1 MKHTSFTR
9 LLIMAFLHFL
19 AMYVLMYAMVYKFV
33 DIYPNL
39 NQLYMAG
46 IMTAPMLILE
56 ILFMGAMY
64 KNLNKNVL
72 MCISIFIFILF
83 LIFIRKQTAIDNKQF
98 LKSMI
103 PHHSGAILMC
113 KNASFDDLEI
123 KQLCQKIIPS
133 QQAEIDQMKQI
144 LERLDKNN

>member
-1 MKHTSFTR
+1 MMKHNSLTR
-9 LLIMAFLHFL
+9 LLLMIFLHFL
-19 AMYVLMYAMVYKFV
+19 AMYILMYAMVYKFV
-33 DIYPNL
+33 DVYPNL
-39 NQLYMAG
+39 NQFYMAG

-56 ILFMGAMY
+56 ILFMGVMY
-64 KNLNKNVL
+64 KNLTKKVS
-72 MCISIFIFILF
+72 MCVGVSIFILF
-83 LIFIRKQTAIDNKQF
+83 FIFIRKQTAINNKQF

-144 LERLDKNN
+144 LERLDK

>member
-1 MKHTSFTR
+1 
-9 LLIMAFLHFL
+9 
-19 AMYVLMYAMVYKFV
+19 MYAMVYKFADV
-33 DIYPNL
+33 YPNL

-56 ILFMGAMY
+56 ILFMGVMY
-64 KNLNKNVL
+64 KNLTKNVL
-72 MCISIFIFILF
+72 MCVSIFVFILF
-83 LIFIRKQTAIDNKQF
+83 FIFIRKQTAIDNKQF

-113 KNASFDDLEI
+113 KNASFDNLEI

-144 LERLDKNN
+144 LERLDK

>member
-1 MKHTSFTR
+1 
-9 LLIMAFLHFL
+9 
-19 AMYVLMYAMVYKFV
+19 MYAMVYKFADV
-33 DIYPNL
+33 YPNL
-39 NQLYMAG
+39 NQFYMAG

-56 ILFMGAMY
+56 ILFMGVMY
-64 KNLNKNVL
+64 KNLTKKVS
-72 MCISIFIFILF
+72 MCVGVSIFILF
-83 LIFIRKQTAIDNKQF
+83 FIFIRKQTAINNKQF

-144 LERLDKNN
+144 LERLDK

>member
-1 MKHTSFTR
+1 MKHTSITR
-9 LLIMAFLHFL
+9 LLLMVLLHFL

-33 DIYPNL
+33 DVYPNL

-56 ILFMGAMY
+56 ILFMGVMY
-64 KNLNKNVL
+64 KNLTKNVL
-72 MCISIFIFILF
+72 MCVGIFVFILF
-83 LIFIRKQTAIDNKQF
+83 FIFIRKQTAIDNKQF

-113 KNASFDDLEI
+113 KNASFDDPEI
-123 KQLCQKIIPS
+123 EQLCQKIIPS
-133 QQAEIDQMKQI
+133 QQTEIDQMKQI
-144 LERLDKNN
+144 LERLDKK

>member
-1 MKHTSFTR
+1 MKHTSFIR
-9 LLIMAFLHFL
+9 LLLMAFLHFL
-19 AMYVLMYAMVYKFV
+19 AMYVLMYAMVYKFIDV
-33 DIYPNL
+33 YPNL

-56 ILFMGAMY
+56 ILFMGVMY
-64 KNLNKNVL
+64 EKLTKNVL
-72 MCISIFIFILF
+72 MCVAISIFILF
-83 LIFIRKQTAIDNKQF
+83 FIFIRKQTAIDNKQF

-113 KNASFDDLEI
+113 KNASFDDPEI

-144 LERLDKNN
+144 LERLDKSN

>member
-1 MKHTSFTR
+1 
-9 LLIMAFLHFL
+9 
-19 AMYVLMYAMVYKFV
+19 MYAMVYKFADV
-33 DIYPNL
+33 YPNL
-39 NQLYMAG
+39 NQFYMAG

-56 ILFMGAMY
+56 ILFMGVMY
-64 KNLNKNVL
+64 KNLTKNVL
-72 MCISIFIFILF
+72 ICVSIFVFILF
-83 LIFIRKQTAIDNKQF
+83 FIFIRKQTAIDNKQF

-113 KNASFDDLEI
+113 TNASFGDLEI

-144 LERLDKNN
+144 LERLDK

>member
-1 MKHTSFTR
+1 
-9 LLIMAFLHFL
+9 
-19 AMYVLMYAMVYKFV
+19 MYAMVYKFADV
-33 DIYPNL
+33 YPNL

-56 ILFMGAMY
+56 ILFMGVMY
-64 KNLNKNVL
+64 KNLTKNVL
-72 MCISIFIFILF
+72 MCVSIFVFILF
-83 LIFIRKQTAIDNKQF
+83 FIFIRKQTAIDNKQF

-113 KNASFDDLEI
+113 TNAPFDDLEI

-144 LERLDKNN
+144 LERLDK

>member
-1 MKHTSFTR
+1 MKHTSITR
-9 LLIMAFLHFL
+9 LLLMVLLHFL
-19 AMYVLMYAMVYKFV
+19 AMYVLMYVMVYKFV
-33 DIYPNL
+33 DVYPNL

-56 ILFMGAMY
+56 ILFMGVMY
-64 KNLNKNVL
+64 KNLTKNVL

-83 LIFIRKQTAIDNKQF
+83 FIFIRKQTLITNKQF

-113 KNASFDDLEI
+113 KNAFFDDSEI

-133 QQAEIDQMKQI
+133 QQSEIDQMKQI
-144 LERLDKNN
+144 LERLDK

>member
-1 MKHTSFTR
+1 MKHTSINR
-9 LLIMAFLHFL
+9 LLLMTLLHFL

-33 DIYPNL
+33 DVYPNL

-46 IMTAPMLILE
+46 IMTVPMIILE
-56 ILFMGAMY
+56 ILFMGVMY
-64 KNLNKNVL
+64 KNSTKKILI
-72 MCISIFIFILF
+72 CISFSIFILF
-83 LIFIRKQTAIDNKQF
+83 FIFIRKQTAIDNKQF

-113 KNASFDDLEI
+113 NKASFDDIEI

-133 QQAEIDQMKQI
+133 QQSEIDKMKQI
-144 LERLDKNN
+144 LERLDKK

>member
-1 MKHTSFTR
+1 
-9 LLIMAFLHFL
+9 
-19 AMYVLMYAMVYKFV
+19 MYAMVYKFV
-33 DIYPNL
+33 DVYPNL
-39 NQLYMAG
+39 NQFYMAG

-56 ILFMGAMY
+56 ILFMGVMY
-64 KNLNKNVL
+64 KNLTKKVS
-72 MCISIFIFILF
+72 MCVGVSIFILF
-83 LIFIRKQTAIDNKQF
+83 FIFIRKQTAINNKQF

-144 LERLDKNN
+144 LERLDK

>member
-1 MKHTSFTR
+1 MT
-9 LLIMAFLHFL
+9 FLHFL
-19 AMYVLMYAMVYKFV
+19 AMYILMYAMVYKFADV
-33 DIYPNL
+33 YPNL

-56 ILFMGAMY
+56 ILFMGVMY
-64 KNLNKNVL
+64 KNLTKNVL
-72 MCISIFIFILF
+72 MCVSIFVFILF
-83 LIFIRKQTAIDNKQF
+83 FIFIRKQTAIDNKQF

-113 KNASFDDLEI
+113 KNASFDNLEI

-144 LERLDKNN
+144 LERLDK